1 MKKIIANYFFEF
13 VILVLGI
20 SVSFWLNERSIANIE
35 KQEAQKVLENISM
48 EIADLKKYCA
58 ERSDTW
64 NQDIP
69 LYTAFLDEQLD
80 LDKIKGQTTSKSRIE
95 YNLIYYRAFEPPM
108 NRYLSI
114 INSGDI
120 KLIKSDKLKEV
131 LSRLHTYNYSSIE
144 TTVQYEKTI
153 KEQLVQLLTDNH
165 PDLILAVDDSHVSL
179 EDFASM
185 LHRAIQQHPELKTKL
200 LVQMK
205 YFETRKSLLQL
216 YVFALEELESELQ
229 RAQEEA

>member
-20 SVSFWLNERSIANIE
+20 SVSFWLNEKSIANIE
-35 KQEAQKVLENISM
+35 KQEAQKVLENIGM
-48 EIADLKKYCA
+48 EITDLKKYCS

-64 NQDIP
+64 NQDIA
-69 LYTAFLDEQLD
+69 LYSTFLEENLD
-80 LDKIKGQTTSKSRIE
+80 MEKIKVLTTSKSRIE

-153 KEQLVQLLTDNH
+153 KEQLVQLLTDKH
-165 PDLILAVDDSHVSL
+165 PDLLLAVDDNGISL
-179 EDFASM
+179 EEFAGM
-185 LHRAIQQHPELKTKL
+185 LHRAIQNHPELKTKL